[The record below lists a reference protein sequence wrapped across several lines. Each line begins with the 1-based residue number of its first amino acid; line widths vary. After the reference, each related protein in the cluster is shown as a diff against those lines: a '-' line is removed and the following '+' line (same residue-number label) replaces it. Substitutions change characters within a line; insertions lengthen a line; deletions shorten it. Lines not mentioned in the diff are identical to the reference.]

1 MSAPVLTE
9 YRLVARNTS
18 SQSEN
23 RIHDD
28 TVARQYGFR
37 GGLVPGCTVYAYM
50 THPLVVAHGTAWLER
65 GRATVRFVKPVID
78 GEEIAVGPAAG
89 TSDAADQTLV
99 VRNPAGEEC
108 AMLTGRLESAA
119 AEAPDLG
126 AYPWAAQPA
135 ERPEGSRA
143 ELAVGRVM
151 GTPELLCDAEQARAY
166 ADKIGEPLDLYRG
179 GAGYVHPGVYLEQA
193 NRALSGTVRVGP
205 WIHVSSAVRHLSA
218 ARVGERLQTRGRVAT
233 LWERKGREMV
243 ELDLLV
249 IALPPA
255 SPVARPVAH
264 IRHAAIW
271 KLPLETDG

>member
-9 YRLVARNTS
+9 YRLVAHNTS

-28 TVARQYGFR
+28 AVARQYGFR

-50 THPLVVAHGTAWLER
+50 THPLVAAHGAAWLER

-78 GEEIAVGPAAG
+78 GEEIAVGPGAA
-89 TSDAADQTLV
+89 TSDGADQTLV

-108 AMLTGRLESAA
+108 AMLTGRLESTA
-119 AEAPDLG
+119 AEPPDLG
-126 AYPWAAQPA
+126 AFPWAAQPA

-166 ADKIGEPLDLYRG
+166 ADKIGEPLALYRG

-249 IALPPA
+249 VALPDE
-255 SPVARPVAH
+255 RPVAH

-271 KLPLETDG
+271 KLPLKTDG

>member
-1 MSAPVLTE
+1 MTTPVLSE

-28 TVARQYGFR
+28 AVARQYGFR

-50 THPLVVAHGTAWLER
+50 THPLVAAHGAAWLER
-65 GRATVRFVKPVID
+65 GRSSVRFVKPVID
-78 GEEIAVGPAAG
+78 GEAIAVGPGAPG
-89 TSDAADQTLV
+89 AADQALV

-108 AMLTGRLESAA
+108 AVLTARLESGPG
-119 AEAPDLG
+119 EPPDLD

-151 GTPELLCDAEQARAY
+151 ATPELLCDAEQARAY
-166 ADKIGEPLDLYRG
+166 ADKVGEPLPLYRDAG
-179 GAGYVHPGVYLEQA
+179 GFVHPGVYLEQA

-218 ARVGERLQTRGRVAT
+218 ARVGERLQTRGRVAA

-249 IALPPA
+249 VALAPDSPA
-255 SPVARPVAH
+255 VRPVAH

-271 KLPLETDG
+271 KLPATTGG